1 MNSSSAD
8 ILAFNTCCDA
18 MTADSEQT
26 AFGGLS
32 YDYTKA
38 FDLVPTQLA
47 VNILR
52 LRGCDE
58 KVTRSLDG
66 FYRQHVTYFQLNN
79 HYDKVFE
86 PTNGL
91 IQGCALSILILA
103 SLIKCWHEHLDCH
116 HPTIKARS
124 YVDDLSICA
133 ASPSPESLRRELQS
147 AHTDTTTFATRAGL
161 QINANK
167 SFSFGHKALKGG
179 LPGLQIHKRTFRLTG
194 GCVKLDPTHEWT
206 SLEQERS
213 SKWLTTISNIR
224 KLPIGWLTKTKL
236 MQRAMPQFSWG
247 QGNHQLAASTDT
259 IRKLRAAA
267 VRCLLNVD
275 YYSAAPRVIFAA
287 LCPPSIDPEM
297 SLQVSALNLFKRAL
311 NTPAKAL
318 LMTRAIAECDEKANG
333 PVGRARQLLKS
344 PVYGPCMQSI
354 LDHKSLPP
362 TWQHDL
368 RQRFRLAT
376 WQSLVSDRPQDFS
389 GAFAGIQE
397 KLSTSLLQWS
407 AEADELQF
415 LLDSNLVSEPPTTQD
430 PRPRLKIL
438 RLLICGGL
446 MDPERD
452 ARHRKKPGTVYCK
465 CNQPIN
471 FDHITWQCP
480 LTADL
485 RAPAIA
491 VLSDTVESLP
501 LCFRRTTLVPQT
513 FQIDKSSLHIVQ
525 TSLVNIWQKHILD
538 WCETEE
544 PATFAPPVTDNAES
558 NLRQPVERN
567 GHIIKPIPNAE
578 GVFCVRCGMQTKLVK
593 HLRLKILRKKCT
605 QANVSSD
612 IVAQQTWPSYIK
624 KSPR

>member
-1 MNSSSAD
+1 
-8 ILAFNTCCDA
+8 
-18 MTADSEQT
+18 
-26 AFGGLS
+26 
-32 YDYTKA
+32 
-38 FDLVPTQLA
+38 
-47 VNILR
+47 
-52 LRGCDE
+52 
-58 KVTRSLDG
+58 
-66 FYRQHVTYFQLNN
+66 
-79 HYDKVFE
+79 
-86 PTNGL
+86 
-91 IQGCALSILILA
+91 
-103 SLIKCWHEHLDCH
+103 
-116 HPTIKARS
+116 
-124 YVDDLSICA
+124 
-133 ASPSPESLRRELQS
+133 
-147 AHTDTTTFATRAGL
+147 
-161 QINANK
+161 
-167 SFSFGHKALKGG
+167 
-179 LPGLQIHKRTFRLTG
+179 
-194 GCVKLDPTHEWT
+194 
-206 SLEQERS
+206 
-213 SKWLTTISNIR
+213 
-224 KLPIGWLTKTKL
+224 
-236 MQRAMPQFSWG
+236 
-247 QGNHQLAASTDT
+247 
-259 IRKLRAAA
+259 
-267 VRCLLNVD
+267 
-275 YYSAAPRVIFAA
+275 
-287 LCPPSIDPEM
+287 M

-318 LMTRAIAECDEKANG
+318 LMTRRAIAECDEKADG

-354 LDHKSLPP
+354 LDHKPLPP

-397 KLSTSLLQWS
+397 KLSALLLLSWS

-415 LLDSNLVSEPPTTQD
+415 LLDSNLVSEPPATQD

-501 LCFRRTTLVPQT
+501 LGFRRATLVPQT
-513 FQIDKSSLHIVQ
+513 FQKDKFSLHIVQ

-538 WCETEE
+538 WSETEE

-593 HLRLKILRKKCT
+593 HLRLKISRKKCT

-612 IVAQQTWPSYIK
+612 KWLSRPGHLTSKNRLDDAERQLNEQFNRGRHTLTWNRLLGKDPNSPDKLGRLWCSRCKRSWLWANRQNNLPRTKCDTSRQREPTPDWVKSFAIASAVPLRRLRQKTSQQVIVARNARDQAIVIPDLPAS
-624 KSPR
+624 SSELPRAGVG